1 MKYTGQNEAS
11 INAWKEKYDL
21 PWMKPLT
28 EAEFRA
34 AARGEAMLTLTPNR
48 KVPFFWYED
57 CKGKQVLGLAAGG
70 GQQMAVFSALGAA
83 CTLLDFSEE
92 QLTADR
98 LVSEREGYSIKLCK
112 GDMTERLP
120 FADESFDYVVNPVSN
135 HYVEEVLPI
144 FAEIYRVLKPG
155 GVFLAGLDTGIYWA
169 FWGEEDTTLKRRLP
183 FNPLKDEA
191 LRQELLAEDMA
202 LVFSHTLEEQIGGQL
217 KAGFLLKDILED
229 TNEAGPFFEYNIPTF
244 ILTRA
249 VKA

>member
-28 EAEFRA
+28 EADFRA
-34 AARGEAMLTLTPNR
+34 AARGEALLTLTPNR
-48 KVPFFWYED
+48 KVPFSWYED

-70 GQQMAVFSALGAA
+70 GQQMAVLSALGAA

-98 LVSEREGYSIKLCK
+98 LVSEREGYAIQLCK

-120 FADESFDYVVNPVSN
+120 FADESFDYV
-135 HYVEEVLPI
+135 
-144 FAEIYRVLKPG
+144 
-155 GVFLAGLDTGIYWA
+155 AGLDTGIYWA
-169 FWGEEDTTLKRRLP
+169 FWGEEDTTLRRRLP

>member
-21 PWMKPLT
+21 PWMKPFT

-34 AARGEAMLTLTPNR
+34 AARGEALLMLTPNR
-48 KVPFFWYED
+48 KVPFSWYED

-70 GQQMAVFSALGAA
+70 GQQMAVLSALGAA

-92 QLTADR
+92 QLRADR

-120 FADESFDYVVNPVSN
+120 FADESFDFVVNPVSN

-155 GVFLAGLDTGIYWA
+155 GA
-169 FWGEEDTTLKRRLP
+169 F
-183 FNPLKDEA
+183 PLI
-191 LRQELLAEDMA
+191 R
-202 LVFSHTLEEQIGGQL
+202 
-217 KAGFLLKDILED
+217 
-229 TNEAGPFFEYNIPTF
+229 
-244 ILTRA
+244 
-249 VKA
+249 